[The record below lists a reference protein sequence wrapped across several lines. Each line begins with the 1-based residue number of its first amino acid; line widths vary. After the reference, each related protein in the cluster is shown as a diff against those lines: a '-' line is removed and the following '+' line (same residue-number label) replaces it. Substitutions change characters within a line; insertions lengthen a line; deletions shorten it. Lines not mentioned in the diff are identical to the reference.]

1 MNSNRSIYHP
11 VPFVS
16 AAFILL
22 WIYTAGSKLAN
33 FETYRLE
40 MERQVFSLAV
50 SHLLIYLVPVAELFT
65 ALLLLFQK
73 TNKAGLIS
81 SLLLIS
87 TFTAYITLIV
97 TGYFPKMP
105 CSCGGVI
112 RAMGWKAHLVF
123 NLIFLTAAIFA
134 LYLEPKREVGDKE

>member
-1 MNSNRSIYHP
+1 MYANRYLLIK
-11 VPFVS
+11 FVS

-22 WIYTAGSKLAN
+22 WIYTAGSKLTN

-40 MERQVFSLAV
+40 MQHQVFSLAV
-50 SHLLIYLVPVAELFT
+50 SNILIYLLPVAELFT

-73 TNKAGLIS
+73 TNRTGLTL

-87 TFTAYITLIV
+87 VFTVYIILIIA
-97 TGYFPKMP
+97 GYFPKIP

-112 RAMGWKAHLVF
+112 RAMGWMAHLVF
-123 NLIFLTAAIFA
+123 NLVFLMLAALSLSIK
-134 LYLEPKREVGDKE
+134 PKREVGDTE